1 MHSTDMSLASDTLRA
16 EAARL
21 RLLKALIA
29 DPLAGREIED
39 YALDL
44 ERRAAIIEGN
54 GRLKGR
60 LPKH

>member
-1 MHSTDMSLASDTLRA
+1 MDMSLSSDTLRA

-21 RLLKALIA
+21 RLLKAFIL
-29 DPLAGREIED
+29 DPLAAREIDD

-54 GRLKGR
+54 AGLKGR